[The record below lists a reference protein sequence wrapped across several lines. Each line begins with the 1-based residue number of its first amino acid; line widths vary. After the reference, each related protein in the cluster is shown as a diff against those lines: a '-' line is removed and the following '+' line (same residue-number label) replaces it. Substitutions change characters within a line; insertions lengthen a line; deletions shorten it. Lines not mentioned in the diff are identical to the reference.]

1 MKRLC
6 LLLLVV
12 LNSQLVFA
20 NDDEAVQGEGSP
32 EIVENQLD
40 KKTAKKLNKEQH
52 NAVSIVDAVSQ
63 AYNEQDIDLFISY
76 FAEDVAFYMYPNQL
90 MFSGKEQLIARY
102 GVMFKNLKCVKST
115 PIKRIVHGNFVI
127 DQELS
132 ESCSTDP
139 DVIDKRGEVVASYEV
154 VNGLVKKV
162 LFFKS
167 TSK

>member
-1 MKRLC
+1 MKRMC
-6 LLLLVV
+6 LFLLAMLG
-12 LNSQLVFA
+12 SHAVFA
-20 NDDEAVQGEGSP
+20 ADNAVTKGESTP

-40 KKTAKKLNKEQH
+40 KSTAKKLNKEQR

-76 FAEDVAFYMYPNQL
+76 FAEDVSFYMYPNEL

-132 ESCSTDP
+132 ESCSSDAN
-139 DVIDKRGEVVASYEV
+139 VIDKRGEVVASYEV
-154 VNGLVKKV
+154 VNGLVKRV
-162 LFFKS
+162 LFFKAP
-167 TSK
+167 SK